1 MKSNIIFFIISR
13 SLLLKIRNV
22 SNRGF
27 REQTFY
33 VEQRFTKIVPF
44 MRKCGKML

>member
-1 MKSNIIFFIISR
+1 MKSNIHFFIISL
-13 SLLLKIRNV
+13 SILLKMRNV

-33 VEQRFTKIVPF
+33 VEQRFRKIVLF
-44 MRKCGKML
+44 MRQCGKML